1 VATFTALLPGG
12 GDLINT
18 PAEAHFEIDSGM
30 LLMAPGGGPVD
41 PDRVERIAH
50 MLMEA
55 MLDVESESLGQVHS
69 TAVSVSG
76 TGNVLLESG
85 VTCVGNVL
93 EVEFAVDATSVDEA
107 SEIAQGVLRE
117 LVHKRLA
124 QHLRPAPEFEE
135 VLLLET
141 KRDLEMVS

>member
-1 VATFTALLPGG
+1 
-12 GDLINT
+12 
-18 PAEAHFEIDSGM
+18 M

-41 PDRVERIAH
+41 PGRVERIAH